1 MNIELIISLLIVFIM
16 SISCIIDI
24 VKWIYKN
31 AKKVIIKIFNIS
43 ENADTSMHKK
53 REKEECKDIYNN
65 IKEERKLRSSRNKI
79 QDSEEIEE
87 EKPHGSFLK
96 GVIPVVICAGVLC
109 CMFKS
114 FYRVSEQEQ
123 AVVTRFGKVNDIK
136 TAGMYFKVPFV
147 DKVQKVNTTTYGMPI
162 GYTITNEHEGE
173 NPDYEST
180 SDSLMITSDFN
191 LVNTDFY
198 LEYKVSDPVKYLYN
212 SSKPERFIQ
221 NMASAAIR
229 GVISDFTVD
238 DVMTTEKSK
247 IQATV
252 RDQLTKSLQ
261 SADIGIEIVNLSI
274 QDVEP
279 PTNEVIAKFKS
290 VETAKQAADTT
301 INKAKQYKSEQIP
314 AAEASADSI
323 IQKAEAAKEA
333 RIAEAEGEVAKFNK
347 MYEQYT
353 LNPLITK
360 KRIFYEAMEDV
371 LPDLNVIISD
381 GTTETMMPLQ
391 PFSEITTNGGE
402 N

>member
-1 MNIELIISLLIVFIM
+1 MDVNIIVVLLIFLFVTLSYIFDFI
-16 SISCIIDI
+16 
-24 VKWIYKN
+24 KWICRSI
-31 AKKVIIKIFNIS
+31 KKIIIKIYKLLS
-43 ENADTSMHKK
+43 NAYTLMYRK
-53 REKEECKDIYNN
+53 REKEECKEVCNN
-65 IKEERKLRSSRNKI
+65 IREERKLRNNHKKE
-79 QDSEEIEE
+79 QYDEEIEE
-87 EKPHGSFLK
+87 KKPHSSFMK
-96 GVIPVVICAGVLC
+96 GVIPVVLCAGVLC
-109 CMFKS
+109 CGLKS

-162 GYTITNEHEGE
+162 GYTITNEQEGE

-212 SSKPERFIQ
+212 SSSPERFIQ

-238 DVMTTEKSK
+238 DVMTTEKSN

-347 MYEQYT
+347 MYKQYT

-360 KRIFYEAMEDV
+360 KRIFYETMEDV
-371 LPDLNVIISD
+371 LPNLNVIISD

-391 PFSEITTNGGE
+391 PFSEITTNGDE